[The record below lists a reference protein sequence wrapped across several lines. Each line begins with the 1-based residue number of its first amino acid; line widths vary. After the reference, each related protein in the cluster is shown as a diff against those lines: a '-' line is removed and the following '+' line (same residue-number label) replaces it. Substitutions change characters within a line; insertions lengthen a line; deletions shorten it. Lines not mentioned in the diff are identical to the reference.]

1 MRSRALSSVLVRSL
15 GALIAAGTIL
25 LAARPANAQA
35 NVTKGVMASFGF
47 GSSSAGDTLMGEV
60 GGDWLGLRVARDRH
74 LVTQW
79 DVYLALR
86 GGYLGNQHPFLF
98 LIGPHALSW
107 FDLGWRFDTRKGFSP
122 FLDARIGGD
131 VSILGNPDVPRFD
144 EINSVDGV
152 GSVVAR
158 GSARIGAGNAYVDDK
173 RIVLLSI
180 GVDEMLQPKQI
191 NTPSYAFT
199 GAFLSV
205 RVDVPRSVTATLEGG
220 FGATFAREDKMLG
233 TSDTTTR
240 AWIGGSLR
248 KIIKNGMW
256 LGGAVSYESMMD
268 HVVYE
273 TRQTTF
279 DTAEAP
285 RFSISLF
292 VGVPIGGQ
300 R

>member
-1 MRSRALSSVLVRSL
+1 
-15 GALIAAGTIL
+15 
-25 LAARPANAQA
+25 
-35 NVTKGVMASFGF
+35 MASFGF

-74 LVTQW
+74 LVMQW

-107 FDLGWRFDTRKGFSP
+107 FDAGWRFSSQKGFSP
-122 FLDARIGGD
+122 FIDARIGGD
-131 VSILGNPDVPRFD
+131 VSLLGNPDVPRFD

-152 GSVVAR
+152 GGVAAR
-158 GSARIGAGNAYVDDK
+158 GFARIGAGNAYIDDK
-173 RIVLLSI
+173 RTVLLVV
-180 GVDEMLQPKQI
+180 GADEMLQPAQI

-199 GAFLSV
+199 GGFVSV
-205 RVDVPRSVTATLEGG
+205 RVDAPRSVTATLEGG
-220 FGATFAREDKMLG
+220 FGG
-233 TSDTTTR
+233 TLVRHDTLRNIDDSTTR

-248 KIIKNGMW
+248 KILKNGVW
-256 LGGAVSYESMMD
+256 FGGAVSYEDMMD
-268 HVVYE
+268 HVVYQP
-273 TRQTTF
+273 RQTTF

-292 VGVPIGGQ
+292 VGIPLGGQ

>member
-1 MRSRALSSVLVRSL
+1 MTA
-15 GALIAAGTIL
+15 GLIAFSTSS
-25 LAARPANAQA
+25 AQA
-35 NVTKGVMASFGF
+35 QVNVTKGVMASFGF
-47 GSSSAGDTLMGEV
+47 GSSAAGDTLMGEV
-60 GGDWLGLRVARDRH
+60 GGDWLGLRVASDRH
-74 LVTQW
+74 FVMQW

-107 FDLGWRFDTRKGFSP
+107 FDAGWRFASQKGFSP
-122 FLDARIGGD
+122 FVSARIGGD
-131 VSILGNPDVPRFD
+131 VSLLGNPDVPRFD

-152 GSVVAR
+152 GGVAAR
-158 GSARIGAGNAYVDDK
+158 GFARVGAGNAYLDDK
-173 RIVLLSI
+173 RTVLLVAGI
-180 GVDEMLQPKQI
+180 DEMLQPQRI

-199 GAFLSV
+199 GVFLSV

-220 FGATFAREDKMLG
+220 FGFTPSRHDTLRDI
-233 TSDTTTR
+233 SDSTTR

-248 KIIKNGMW
+248 KIFKNGMW

-279 DTAEAP
+279 DTTNAP
-285 RFSISLF
+285 TFSISLF
-292 VGVPIGGQ
+292 TGFPIGGQ